1 MKKTYTVPV
10 RLTEEMLRRLLVIC
24 DAEGR
29 TPSNQFNF
37 LLRNNIAYFEK
48 THGKITVEQLN
59 KAKTGE
65 YLLAAQYETT
75 DL

>member
-59 KAKTGE
+59 KTKTGE